1 MLEQVAEKYYR
12 QGYNCAE
19 SLFLAGN
26 EYYQLGLD
34 ESTSR
39 LFAGFGGGLQ
49 LGDVCGALSGAIAV
63 LSAKYVNTK
72 AHDFEYTKAYT
83 QRLVREFQNLA
94 GARAC
99 AQVKPLLYSK
109 ENKCLGTV
117 IVGAKALENVINE
130 IENA

>member
-1 MLEQVAEKYYR
+1 MLEQVAEKYYK

-34 ESTSR
+34 PKIVP

-72 AHDFEYTKAYT
+72 AHDFEHTKAYT
-83 QRLVREFQNLA
+83 QRLVKEFQTLA
-94 GARAC
+94 GARDC
-99 AQVKPLLYSK
+99 AHVKPVLYSK
-109 ENKCLGTV
+109 EVKCLNTV
-117 IVGAKALENVINE
+117 KVGAKALENVIQE